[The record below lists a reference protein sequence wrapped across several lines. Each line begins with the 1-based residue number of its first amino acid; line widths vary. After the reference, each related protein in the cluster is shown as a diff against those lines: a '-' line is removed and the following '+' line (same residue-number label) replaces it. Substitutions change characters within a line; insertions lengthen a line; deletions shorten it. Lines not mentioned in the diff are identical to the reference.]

1 MTIKETAEEQIR
13 RQLQPEEPQPAKITV
28 VVYRRSDSQPFEARV
43 LQQYKL
49 GPNLSPKTGTAEMA
63 KSAAERRLR
72 HDGWKGLIVYEE
84 GFPESVKSLPYD
96 TEPVRSSR
104 GLRKHKPSDDLDL
117 PMFYREPRP
126 RPR

>member
-1 MTIKETAEEQIR
+1 VTIKETAEEQIR
-13 RQLQPEEPQPAKITV
+13 KQLQPEEPQPPKITV

-43 LQQYKL
+43 LQQHTL
-49 GPNLSPKTGTAEMA
+49 GPNLSPKTGTADMA

-84 GFPESVKSLPYD
+84 GFPD

-104 GLRKHKPSDDLDL
+104 GLRKHRPSDNLDL
-117 PMFYREPRP
+117 PMF
-126 RPR
+126 